1 MSQDIINFT
10 LDGEKVTAKA
20 GESIWQVAK
29 RMGETIPHLCY
40 KPEPGY
46 RADGNCRVCMVEIEG
61 ERVLAPSCLRPP
73 TEGMVVTSATS
84 DRAQVSR
91 KMVLELLAT
100 DQPEREESPDKSSHF
115 WAMA

>member
-10 LDGEKVTAKA
+10 LDVEKVTAKA

-61 ERVLAPSCLRPP
+61 ERVLAASCLRSPS
-73 TEGMVVTSATS
+73 EGMVITSANS
-84 DRAQVSR
+84 ERSQSSR
-91 KMVLELLAT
+91 KMVRERFAT
-100 DQPEREESPDKSSHF
+100 DQPEREESPSKR
-115 WAMA
+115 